1 MGDPGN
7 TTTSGKHKTS
17 AQNTPNAPPSKRQK
31 TSTISDP
38 TIDDSSGSFPGILA
52 AVRNLTKL
60 VEHYPQFHSKLE
72 GMLQDLYNR
81 LEPKVSASIRK
92 EENTDSCTI
101 FKLSNDELKLV
112 LGYVGDNQYGFVA
125 CVSERFHQVYHE
137 MFEGETSTSI
147 ETSAAVSVSCAQLCL
162 GMEKPNCNTNMR
174 AIKLFQA
181 AVNDG
186 QLEVLEW
193 GQSSG
198 YELET
203 MLEKD
208 DIAEAAC
215 ARHLE
220 VVKYLRQLSI
230 SWEKDTCAQAAA
242 KGHLEL
248 LKWARVNQCPWNEG
262 TCAHAAM
269 NGHLELLKWARTNQ
283 CPWNCLTE

>member
-112 LGYVGDNQYGFVA
+112 LGYVGENQYGFVA
-125 CVSERFHQVYHE
+125 FSERFLQVYHKK
-137 MFEGETSTSI
+137 FGDDTSTSI
-147 ETSAAVSVSCAQLCL
+147 ESAAMSVSRAQLCI
-162 GMEKPNCNTNMR
+162 GTERPNCNTH
-174 AIKLFQA
+174 AKELFQA
-181 AVNDG
+181 AANNG
-186 QLEVLEW
+186 NLEVL
-193 GQSSG
+193 
-198 YELET
+198 
-203 MLEKD
+203 
-208 DIAEAAC
+208 
-215 ARHLE
+215 
-220 VVKYLRQLSI
+220 
-230 SWEKDTCAQAAA
+230 
-242 KGHLEL
+242 
-248 LKWARVNQCPWNEG
+248 
-262 TCAHAAM
+262 
-269 NGHLELLKWARTNQ
+269 
-283 CPWNCLTE
+283 